1 MKKLTNRK
9 ASTGKGRG
17 TAKRTGTRTAA
28 SLRGRD
34 YLSVDDLSAAE
45 IRRIL
50 ELTADIK
57 ARPHAYRRA
66 LDGKMMALIFEKPS
80 LRTRTTFT
88 VGIKQLGGDSLLL
101 TPADINLGKRESVYD
116 VAKNLERMV
125 DGIMIRTFG
134 HDICTSLAGHAGIP
148 VINGLTDLEHPCQA
162 MADFFTV
169 LEHKK
174 NLKKLKLTYIGDG
187 NNVAHSLLLMA
198 AKLGTTMVVGTP
210 EGYRPAPSIMDRA
223 RTIAAETGATILWT
237 ADPVEAAREADM
249 IYTDTWTS
257 MGQEAEAVER
267 RRIFA
272 PYQVN
277 AALFSHAHEDA
288 LFMHCLPAHRGEEV
302 TDEIIDSRRSVVFQE
317 AENRLHAQKA
327 IMLELLRE

>member
-1 MKKLTNRK
+1 MKSAKKNTIK
-9 ASTGKGRG
+9 GAKKTASKKG
-17 TAKRTGTRTAA
+17 
-28 SLRGRD
+28 LRGRD
-34 YLSVDDLSAAE
+34 FLSVDDLSTAE
-45 IRRIL
+45 IKRVL

-57 ARPHAYRRA
+57 ARPKKYRHA

-88 VGIKQLGGDSLLL
+88 VGIKQLGGDSILL

-125 DGIMIRTFG
+125 NGIMIRTFG
-134 HDICTSLAGHAGIP
+134 HDICTSLAEHACIP

-162 MADFFTV
+162 MADIFTV
-169 LEHKK
+169 LEYKK
-174 NLKKLKLTYIGDG
+174 NLKKLKLAYIGDG
-187 NNVAHSLLLMA
+187 NNVTHSLMLIA
-198 AKLGTTMVVGTP
+198 AKLGTTLVIGTP
-210 EGYRPAPSIMDRA
+210 EGYKPVQSIMDRA
-223 RTIAAETGATILWT
+223 CAIAEETGAKIFWT
-237 ADPVEAAREADM
+237 ADPAEAAREADM

-267 RRIFA
+267 RKVFA

-302 TDEIIDSRRSVVFQE
+302 TDEIIDSPQSVVFQE